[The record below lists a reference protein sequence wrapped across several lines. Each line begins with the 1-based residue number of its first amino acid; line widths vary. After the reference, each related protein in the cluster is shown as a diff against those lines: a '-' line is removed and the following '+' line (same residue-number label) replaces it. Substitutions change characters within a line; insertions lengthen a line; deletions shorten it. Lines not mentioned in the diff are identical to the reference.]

1 MIFQSNLLA
10 GKVAL
15 VTGGGT
21 GIGASIAHLF
31 STLGATVIIAARN
44 QERLDK
50 AAAGLSKMTNNE
62 VFAMSCNIRD
72 REQITTLTKD
82 IVSRFGSIDILVNN
96 GGGQFMSPAEHIRE
110 KGWDAVIGT
119 NLTGTWD
126 LSKAVAKAY
135 MLKNGG
141 SIINITM
148 LTDRG
153 FPGMAHSCA
162 ARSGVE
168 GLTKTLA
175 VEWATKNI
183 TVNAIQP
190 GIIASNG
197 MKNYP
202 GWEGI
207 ANQVRS
213 DIPMKKLGH
222 CDDVANLVV
231 FLASPA
237 GRYITGQI
245 WAVDGGRNL
254 WGKTW
259 PIPDPKEM
267 EPVDIQT
274 WPWEEEE

>member
-1 MIFQSNLLA
+1 MIFQEGLLN

-21 GIGASIAHLF
+21 GIGASISLLL
-31 STLGATVIIAARN
+31 SSLGAHVIIASRK
-44 QERLDK
+44 QEKLEK
-50 AAAGLSKMTNNE
+50 AARGLTELTGNT
-62 VFAMSCNIRD
+62 VTPIVCNIRD
-72 REQITTLTKD
+72 RENIKSTVNTIMQN
-82 IVSRFGSIDILVNN
+82 FGAIDILVNN

-110 KGWDAVIGT
+110 KGWDAVIST

-126 LSKAVAKAY
+126 LSKAVAKSY

-175 VEWATKNI
+175 VEWATRGI

-213 DIPMKKLGH
+213 DIPMKRLGH
-222 CDDVANLVV
+222 CDDIAYLVT

-267 EPVDIQT
+267 KPVQIQT
-274 WPWEEEE
+274 WPWEE

>member
-1 MIFQSNLLA
+1 MIFQEGLLKD
-10 GKVAL
+10 KVAL

-21 GIGASIAHLF
+21 GIGASIAHLL
-31 STLGATVIIAARN
+31 SSLGAHVIIASRK
-44 QERLDK
+44 QEKLEK
-50 AAAGLSKMTNNE
+50 AARGLTELTGNIVTPM
-62 VFAMSCNIRD
+62 VCNIRD
-72 REQITTLTKD
+72 RENIKSVTNTIMQN
-82 IVSRFGSIDILVNN
+82 FGAINILVNN

-110 KGWDAVIGT
+110 KGWDAVIAT

-162 ARSGVE
+162 ARAGVE
-168 GLTKTLA
+168 GMTKTLA
-175 VEWATKNI
+175 VEWANRGI

-213 DIPMKKLGH
+213 DIPMKRLGH
-222 CDDVANLVV
+222 CDDIANLIA

-267 EPVDIQT
+267 EPVTIQT
-274 WPWEEEE
+274 WPWEE

>member
-1 MIFQSNLLA
+1 MIFQEGLLN

-21 GIGASIAHLF
+21 GIGASIAHLL
-31 STLGATVIIAARN
+31 SSLGAHVIIASRK
-44 QERLDK
+44 QDKLEK
-50 AAAGLSKMTNNE
+50 AARGLTELTGKTVTPM
-62 VFAMSCNIRD
+62 VCNIRD
-72 REQITTLTKD
+72 RENITSVVGT
-82 IVSRFGSIDILVNN
+82 IMQNFGAIDILVNN

-110 KGWDAVIGT
+110 KGWDAVIAT

-126 LSKAVAKAY
+126 LSKAAAKAY
-135 MLKNGG
+135 MLKKGG

-162 ARSGVE
+162 ARAGVE

-175 VEWATKNI
+175 VEWATKGI

-213 DIPMKKLGH
+213 DIPMKRLGH
-222 CDDVANLVV
+222 CDDIANLVT

-237 GRYITGQI
+237 GKYITGQI

-259 PIPDPKEM
+259 PIPDLKEM
-267 EPVDIQT
+267 EPVQIQT
-274 WPWEEEE
+274 WPWEE

>member
-1 MIFQSNLLA
+1 MIFQENLLR

-21 GIGASIAHLF
+21 GIGASIAYLF
-31 STLGATVIIAARN
+31 SSLGARVIIASRK
-44 QERLDK
+44 QEKIEK
-50 AAAGLSKMTNNE
+50 AAKGLTEMTNNT
-62 VFAMSCNIRD
+62 VTPMVCNIRD
-72 REQITTLTKD
+72 REQIKD
-82 IVSRFGSIDILVNN
+82 VTASIMNDFGAIDILVNN
-96 GGGQFMSPAEHIRE
+96 GGGQFMSPAEYIRE
-110 KGWDAVIGT
+110 KGWDAVLAT

-126 LSKAVAKAY
+126 LSKSVAKAH

-162 ARSGVE
+162 ARAGVE

-175 VEWATKNI
+175 VEWATRGI

-213 DIPMKKLGH
+213 DIPMKRLGH
-222 CDDVANLVV
+222 CDDIANIVA

-237 GRYITGQI
+237 GRYITGQV

-274 WPWEEEE
+274 WPWEE